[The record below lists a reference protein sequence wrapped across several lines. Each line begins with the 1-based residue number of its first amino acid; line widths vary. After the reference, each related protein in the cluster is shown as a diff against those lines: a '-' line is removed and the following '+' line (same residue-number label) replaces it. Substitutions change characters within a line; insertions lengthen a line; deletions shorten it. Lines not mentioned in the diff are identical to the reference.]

1 MQQLTL
7 VYMITYYTALCNGKG
22 RGWKEIAE
30 LYNSGK
36 KALYMIITYKV
47 SSVLGDNPHLYLV
60 VGKVGVF
67 NAWQLVRLSTET
79 ERHRPI
85 YHLWKT
91 SHDIRGPMK
100 SCTISHCQSQPV
112 RRIDISTSCTI
123 SHNRHKKY
131 WCTHQ
136 SYGPKKFPRE
146 HYCFHK
152 QKVSFFKCLKT
163 MNSKC
168 LLFTQYVCLWFVKKW
183 LNLEV
188 SRKMK
193 WRYNY

>member
-67 NAWQLVRLSTET
+67 TAWQLVRLSAET

-91 SHDIRGPMK
+91 SHDIRGPMRK
-100 SCTISHCQSQPV
+100 LYDIALPITACATYRHIDELYHITQPSQEILVHASKLWAEEISK
-112 RRIDISTSCTI
+112 RA
-123 SHNRHKKY
+123 
-131 WCTHQ
+131 
-136 SYGPKKFPRE
+136 
-146 HYCFHK
+146 
-152 QKVSFFKCLKT
+152 
-163 MNSKC
+163 
-168 LLFTQYVCLWFVKKW
+168 LLFP
-183 LNLEV
+183 
-188 SRKMK
+188 
-193 WRYNY
+193 